1 MILRVKVVEDLQ
13 NPLLFIYIN
22 KNVYKVIFY
31 IKLAIG
37 CLSKCELL
45 LYIKNLVV
53 HDTACTIGRCNR
65 SIAQSTVSCTSP
77 IE

>member
-53 HDTACTIGRCNR
+53 A
-65 SIAQSTVSCTSP
+65 
-77 IE
+77 

>member
-22 KNVYKVIFY
+22 KNVYKVILY

-53 HDTACTIGRCNR
+53 A
-65 SIAQSTVSCTSP
+65 
-77 IE
+77 